1 MSFDHLR
8 RSPIDVRTVTTS
20 AEALL
25 AARALADV
33 NSSRPAG
40 AALADG
46 VRSRRIVEP
55 QRI

>member
-40 AALADG
+40 AALADDA
-46 VRSRRIVEP
+46 RSRRIVEP

>member
-1 MSFDHLR
+1 
-8 RSPIDVRTVTTS
+8 
-20 AEALL
+20 
-25 AARALADV
+25 V